1 MEKTQYFRIGIEK
14 LGGDF
19 NLPIE
24 HIDSWEEEDLE
35 VAMTRYESI
44 EIDSHS
50 AKYLM
55 AITYNEDEI
64 LLQSYGYPIIF
75 LKDYD

>member
-1 MEKTQYFRIGIEK
+1 MNKIQYYIVGIEK

-19 NLPIE
+19 NLPTE
-24 HIDSWEEEDLE
+24 HIDSWEEEELE

-44 EIDSHS
+44 EVDSHS

-55 AITYNEDEI
+55 AITYNEEEI
-64 LLQSYGYPIIF
+64 LLESYGYPKMF

>member
-1 MEKTQYFRIGIEK
+1 MYKTHYFEVGIEK

-35 VAMTRYESI
+35 VAMARYESI
-44 EIDSHS
+44 EVDSHS
-50 AKYLM
+50 AKYLK
-55 AITYNEDEI
+55 AITYDEMEI

>member
-1 MEKTQYFRIGIEK
+1 MEKIQYYRVGIEK

-19 NLPIE
+19 NLPTE

-55 AITYNEDEI
+55 GITYDEEEI
-64 LLQSYGYPIIF
+64 LLESYGYPKMF
-75 LKDYD
+75 LKNYD